1 MTEVLR
7 EDTSAR
13 RKIIEAAREVF
24 VDPGYAAATI
34 KQLAAAAGVSVQS
47 VYFVFGNKPS
57 VLSAL
62 LDVAVAG
69 DEEKTATLDRPWVA
83 AALGAPH
90 PLGQLRI
97 QVHHGRLILERTAD
111 ILLALRAAASAD
123 EDAARLWQ
131 NQPHSETHGA
141 GTSDGRH
148 RRKSANRRPRNSRER
163 RTHAAQIPRP
173 TQTSWSA
180 RVGPAN
186 STKNGWSTPLPPPSA
201 WTEPSNPG
209 SSWDYLVGL
218 SSMCRGLFHRR
229 SVRSWRTARV
239 IVSVVPSEQRLADRR
254 AHQRGVGVH
263 ELLDRAPARNS
274 VHDGP
279 ALH

>member
-123 EDAARLWQ
+123 EDAARL
-131 NQPHSETHGA
+131 
-141 GTSDGRH
+141 
-148 RRKSANRRPRNSRER
+148 
-163 RTHAAQIPRP
+163 
-173 TQTSWSA
+173 
-180 RVGPAN
+180 
-186 STKNGWSTPLPPPSA
+186 
-201 WTEPSNPG
+201 
-209 SSWDYLVGL
+209 
-218 SSMCRGLFHRR
+218 
-229 SVRSWRTARV
+229 
-239 IVSVVPSEQRLADRR
+239 
-254 AHQRGVGVH
+254 
-263 ELLDRAPARNS
+263 
-274 VHDGP
+274 
-279 ALH
+279 

>member
-123 EDAARLWQ
+123 DDAARLWQ
-131 NQPHSETHGA
+131 INRTQRRTVQEHLMVGIVEKAPTVDLETAVNVSLTLLSPETYTDLVVGA
-141 GTSDGRH
+141 GWTGPQYEEWVV
-148 RRKSANRRPRNSRER
+148 N
-163 RTHAAQIPRP
+163 TLAA
-173 TQTSWSA
+173 TL
-180 RVGPAN
+180 G
-186 STKNGWSTPLPPPSA
+186 
-201 WTEPSNPG
+201 
-209 SSWDYLVGL
+209 
-218 SSMCRGLFHRR
+218 
-229 SVRSWRTARV
+229 
-239 IVSVVPSEQRLADRR
+239 
-254 AHQRGVGVH
+254 
-263 ELLDRAPARNS
+263 LDRTVTSRK
-274 VHDGP
+274 
-279 ALH
+279 

>member
-131 NQPHSETHGA
+131 INRTQRRTVQEHLMVGIVEKAPTVDLETAVNVALTLLSPETYTDLVVGA
-141 GTSDGRH
+141 GWTG
-148 RRKSANRRPRNSRER
+148 
-163 RTHAAQIPRP
+163 Q
-173 TQTSWSA
+173 
-180 RVGPAN
+180 
-186 STKNGWSTPLPPPSA
+186 STKNGWSTPLPPPWA

-229 SVRSWRTARV
+229 SVRS
-239 IVSVVPSEQRLADRR
+239 
-254 AHQRGVGVH
+254 
-263 ELLDRAPARNS
+263 
-274 VHDGP
+274 
-279 ALH
+279 

>member
-47 VYFVFGNKPS
+47 VYFAFGNKPS

-131 NQPHSETHGA
+131 INRTQRRTVQEHLMVGIVEKAPTVDLETAVNVALTLLSPETYTDLVVGA
-141 GTSDGRH
+141 GWTGQ
-148 RRKSANRRPRNSRER
+148 KYEEWVVN
-163 RTHAAQIPRP
+163 TLAA
-173 TQTSWSA
+173 TL
-180 RVGPAN
+180 G
-186 STKNGWSTPLPPPSA
+186 
-201 WTEPSNPG
+201 
-209 SSWDYLVGL
+209 
-218 SSMCRGLFHRR
+218 
-229 SVRSWRTARV
+229 
-239 IVSVVPSEQRLADRR
+239 
-254 AHQRGVGVH
+254 
-263 ELLDRAPARNS
+263 LDRTVKSRK
-274 VHDGP
+274 
-279 ALH
+279 

>member
-1 MTEVLR
+1 MIEVLR

-13 RKIIEAAREVF
+13 RKIIAAAREVF

-123 EDAARLWQ
+123 DDAARLWQ
-131 NQPHSETHGA
+131 INRTQRRTVQEHLMVGIVEKAPTVDLETAVNVSLTLLSPETYTDLVVGA
-141 GTSDGRH
+141 GWTGQQYEEWVV
-148 RRKSANRRPRNSRER
+148 N
-163 RTHAAQIPRP
+163 TLAA
-173 TQTSWSA
+173 TL
-180 RVGPAN
+180 G
-186 STKNGWSTPLPPPSA
+186 
-201 WTEPSNPG
+201 
-209 SSWDYLVGL
+209 
-218 SSMCRGLFHRR
+218 
-229 SVRSWRTARV
+229 
-239 IVSVVPSEQRLADRR
+239 
-254 AHQRGVGVH
+254 
-263 ELLDRAPARNS
+263 LDRTVTSRK
-274 VHDGP
+274 
-279 ALH
+279 

>member
-97 QVHHGRLILERTAD
+97 QVHHGGLILERTAD

-131 NQPHSETHGA
+131 INRTQRRTVQEHLMVGIVEKAPTVDLETAVNVALTLLSPETYTDLVVGA
-141 GTSDGRH
+141 GWTGQ
-148 RRKSANRRPRNSRER
+148 KYEEWVVN
-163 RTHAAQIPRP
+163 TLAA
-173 TQTSWSA
+173 TL
-180 RVGPAN
+180 G
-186 STKNGWSTPLPPPSA
+186 
-201 WTEPSNPG
+201 
-209 SSWDYLVGL
+209 
-218 SSMCRGLFHRR
+218 
-229 SVRSWRTARV
+229 
-239 IVSVVPSEQRLADRR
+239 
-254 AHQRGVGVH
+254 
-263 ELLDRAPARNS
+263 LDRTVKSRK
-274 VHDGP
+274 
-279 ALH
+279 

>member
-34 KQLAAAAGVSVQS
+34 KQLAAAAGVS
-47 VYFVFGNKPS
+47 
-57 VLSAL
+57 
-62 LDVAVAG
+62 
-69 DEEKTATLDRPWVA
+69 

-131 NQPHSETHGA
+131 TNLAQ
-141 GTSDGRH
+141 
-148 RRKSANRRPRNSRER
+148 R
-163 RTHAAQIPRP
+163 RTVQQHLMI
-173 TQTSWSA
+173 
-180 RVGPAN
+180 G
-186 STKNGWSTPLPPPSA
+186 
-201 WTEPSNPG
+201 
-209 SSWDYLVGL
+209 
-218 SSMCRGLFHRR
+218 
-229 SVRSWRTARV
+229 
-239 IVSVVPSEQRLADRR
+239 
-254 AHQRGVGVH
+254 
-263 ELLDRAPARNS
+263 
-274 VHDGP
+274 
-279 ALH
+279 

>member
-1 MTEVLR
+1 MTDVLR

-131 NQPHSETHGA
+131 I
-141 GTSDGRH
+141 
-148 RRKSANRRPRNSRER
+148 NRTQR
-163 RTHAAQIPRP
+163 RTVQ
-173 TQTSWSA
+173 
-180 RVGPAN
+180 
-186 STKNGWSTPLPPPSA
+186 
-201 WTEPSNPG
+201 
-209 SSWDYLVGL
+209 
-218 SSMCRGLFHRR
+218 
-229 SVRSWRTARV
+229 
-239 IVSVVPSEQRLADRR
+239 
-254 AHQRGVGVH
+254 
-263 ELLDRAPARNS
+263 ELLMVGIVEKAPTVDLETAVNVALTLLSPETYTDLVVGEGWTGQKYEEWVVNTLAATLGLDRTVKSRK
-274 VHDGP
+274 
-279 ALH
+279 

>member
-69 DEEKTATLDRPWVA
+69 DEEKTTTLDRPWVA

-131 NQPHSETHGA
+131 INRTQRRTVQEHLMVGIVEKAPTVDLETAVNVALTLLSPETYTDLVVGA
-141 GTSDGRH
+141 GWTGQ
-148 RRKSANRRPRNSRER
+148 KYEEWVVN
-163 RTHAAQIPRP
+163 TLAA
-173 TQTSWSA
+173 TL
-180 RVGPAN
+180 G
-186 STKNGWSTPLPPPSA
+186 
-201 WTEPSNPG
+201 
-209 SSWDYLVGL
+209 
-218 SSMCRGLFHRR
+218 
-229 SVRSWRTARV
+229 
-239 IVSVVPSEQRLADRR
+239 
-254 AHQRGVGVH
+254 
-263 ELLDRAPARNS
+263 LDRTVKSRK
-274 VHDGP
+274 
-279 ALH
+279 

>member
-131 NQPHSETHGA
+131 INRTQRRTVQEHLMVGIVEKAPAVDLETAVNVALTLLSPETYTDLVVGA
-141 GTSDGRH
+141 GWTGQ
-148 RRKSANRRPRNSRER
+148 KYEEWVVN
-163 RTHAAQIPRP
+163 TLAA
-173 TQTSWSA
+173 TL
-180 RVGPAN
+180 G
-186 STKNGWSTPLPPPSA
+186 
-201 WTEPSNPG
+201 
-209 SSWDYLVGL
+209 
-218 SSMCRGLFHRR
+218 
-229 SVRSWRTARV
+229 
-239 IVSVVPSEQRLADRR
+239 
-254 AHQRGVGVH
+254 
-263 ELLDRAPARNS
+263 LDRTVKSRK
-274 VHDGP
+274 
-279 ALH
+279 

>member
-131 NQPHSETHGA
+131 INRTQRRTVQEHLMVGIVEKAPTVDLETAVNVALTLLSPETYTDLVVGA
-141 GTSDGRH
+141 GWAGQQYEEWVVNTL
-148 RRKSANRRPRNSRER
+148 
-163 RTHAAQIPRP
+163 AA
-173 TQTSWSA
+173 TL
-180 RVGPAN
+180 G
-186 STKNGWSTPLPPPSA
+186 
-201 WTEPSNPG
+201 
-209 SSWDYLVGL
+209 
-218 SSMCRGLFHRR
+218 
-229 SVRSWRTARV
+229 
-239 IVSVVPSEQRLADRR
+239 
-254 AHQRGVGVH
+254 
-263 ELLDRAPARNS
+263 LDRTVKSRK
-274 VHDGP
+274 
-279 ALH
+279 